1 MMKILSPRRSNSALP
16 ALAIAL
22 VAMIGVASLRAQVV
36 VVPPKPVVGSGNPIS
51 ATPPVAVPGGKSC
64 TVTLFENL
72 EFADYNTKNFTYTPP
87 SGCPGPWAKVV
98 FTADFTVTAGT
109 QYDRTG
115 EFFLGGAN
123 IYFGTTAEPDT
134 TLSPSWHV
142 ERDVT
147 DLSSVFT
154 AAQAGTALLGNYV
167 GIYNGVDYNGIIYAN
182 AHLIFYP
189 ASFRD
194 RAAIVPSVVIGL
206 PGNSGATA
214 LNTPTSVYTQTVTLP
229 TNVTSAYLDV
239 TAQSQSDDEFW
250 YTCVPNALT
259 SELES
264 CGGTGF
270 RETEITIDGTPAG
283 VAPVYPWIY
292 TGGIDPFLWQPIP
305 GVQTLNFVPYRVDL
319 TPFAG
324 LLADGATHSVGIQV
338 YNADSYFQVAANL
351 LVYTDP
357 FLKKVTGGVDTNTLT
372 AEPDPEITNSITTS
386 ASGVV
391 TGSVVTTSNRK
402 YSISG
407 HVNTSFGPVRT
418 TVNRTVDFAQTETF
432 DVSSTQDK
440 QDIVQKTTVEGDTET
455 SVHGFSTRVPVSY
468 VYPFTLGYNYV
479 VNADGS
485 AYQTTQTNQQD
496 LVNIGGPGPFGSSLS
511 NTVAAQDTL
520 NWDASG
526 NFTGNTN
533 NKSTQSY
540 ISTDPFTGCYSEK
553 LTSAGGV
560 LTAAVSGSGCHPW

>member
-1 MMKILSPRRSNSALP
+1 MKIPFPRPSYSALQ
-16 ALAIAL
+16 AL
-22 VAMIGVASLRAQVV
+22 VPAVALTALLGAISLDAQVV
-36 VVPPKPVVGSGNPIS
+36 IVPPKPVVGSGNPIS
-51 ATPPVAVPGGKSC
+51 ATPHVSVPSGKSC
-64 TVTLFENL
+64 TVTLFQDM
-72 EFADYNTKNFTYTPP
+72 EFANYNTNNFTYTPP

-115 EFFLGGAN
+115 AFFLGGAN

-134 TLSPSWHV
+134 NLSPSWHV

-154 AAQAGTALLGNYV
+154 AAQAGTAILGNYV

-194 RAAIVPSVVIGL
+194 LAPIVPSVVVGL

-214 LNTPTSVYTQTVTLP
+214 LNTPTSVYTQAVTLP

-250 YTCVPNALT
+250 YTCVPNALA

-292 TGGIDPFLWQPIP
+292 TGGIDPFLWQPIA

-324 LLADGATHSVGIQV
+324 LLGDGVAHSVGIQV

-357 FLKKVTGGVDTNTLT
+357 FLKKVTGGVDSNTLT
-372 AEPDPEITNSITTS
+372 AEPDPQITNSITTS

-432 DVSSTQDK
+432 NVSSTQD
-440 QDIVQKTTVEGDTET
+440 QQNIVQKTTVEGDTET
-455 SVHGFSTRVPVSY
+455 SIHGFSTHAAVSI
-468 VYPFTLGYNYV
+468 VYPFALGYNYV
-479 VNADGS
+479 VNPDGS

-496 LVNIGGPGPFGSSLS
+496 LVNTGAGFFASTLS

-533 NKSTQSY
+533 NKSTQNY
-540 ISTDPFTGCYSEK
+540 IATDPFTGCYSEK

-560 LTAAVSGSGCHPW
+560 LTAATSGSGCHPW